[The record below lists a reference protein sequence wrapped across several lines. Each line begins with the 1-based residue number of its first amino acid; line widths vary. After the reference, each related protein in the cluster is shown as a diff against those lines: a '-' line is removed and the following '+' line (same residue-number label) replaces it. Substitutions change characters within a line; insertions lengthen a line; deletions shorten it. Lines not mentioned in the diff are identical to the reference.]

1 MSKVALVTGASSGI
15 GAAIATTLAATAH
28 GIIPVPMDVTDD
40 PTMVAGIRGIIA
52 EQGRLDALV
61 NNAG

>member
-1 MSKVALVTGASSGI
+1 
-15 GAAIATTLAATAH
+15 
-28 GIIPVPMDVTDD
+28 MDVTDD